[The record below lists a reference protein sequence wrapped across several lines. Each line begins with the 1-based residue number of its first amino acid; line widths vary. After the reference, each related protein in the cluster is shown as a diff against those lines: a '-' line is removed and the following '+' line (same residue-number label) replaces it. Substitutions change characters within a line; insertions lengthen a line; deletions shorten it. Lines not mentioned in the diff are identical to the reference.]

1 MFIQALQSSTKRRC
15 DFSYANRRTPVLVY
29 TRLKVCNRKWAKQ
42 DPHREKE
49 RTREGEREIKKGNNP
64 QLLVY
69 TLYTYGTSVGF
80 RRNGLTE
87 STMTLF
93 FFLLV
98 FFRGFSTSC
107 GENHLPTTSHRS
119 FDGCLKVFL
128 SYFFQVGFFFF
139 FFFFF
144 SSYRP
149 I

>member
-87 STMTLF
+87 STMT
-93 FFLLV
+93 
-98 FFRGFSTSC
+98 
-107 GENHLPTTSHRS
+107 P
-119 FDGCLKVFL
+119 
-128 SYFFQVGFFFF
+128 
-139 FFFFF
+139 FFF
-144 SSYRP
+144 SFGFFQGVFDIMR
-149 I
+149 